1 MSKIFY
7 IMGKSCTGKDTIFK
21 RLKENE
27 SLNLKTVL
35 LYTTRP
41 IRLKETQGKEYN
53 FVTTEE
59 LNEFEN
65 KSKIIE
71 RRDYNT
77 AHGVWSYFTAD
88 DGQINLIKDNYLMI
102 GTLESYEKIKE
113 YYGEDNVYP
122 IYIEVDDETRIERA
136 LKREKKQP
144 EPKFQEMCRRF
155 LADSEDFSDKHIKDQ
170 NINKRY
176 KNIELEK
183 CLREIV
189 KDIQSLI

>member
-27 SLNLKTVL
+27 SLNLKNGSFIYNQTNKIKRN
-35 LYTTRP
+35 T
-41 IRLKETQGKEYN
+41 GKEYN

-88 DGQINLIKDNYLMI
+88 DGQII
-102 GTLESYEKIKE
+102 
-113 YYGEDNVYP
+113 
-122 IYIEVDDETRIERA
+122 
-136 LKREKKQP
+136 
-144 EPKFQEMCRRF
+144 
-155 LADSEDFSDKHIKDQ
+155 
-170 NINKRY
+170 
-176 KNIELEK
+176 
-183 CLREIV
+183 
-189 KDIQSLI
+189 